1 MSLCYFNG
9 SFLSA
14 DSAALPI
21 TDLAFQRG
29 IAVFDTVR
37 TYSGRPFALSRH
49 LERLAFSAAASHI
62 ALPVPLDE
70 IGDIVREGVSR
81 FSGDSLAKVFIT
93 GGDVERD
100 GTFPFSRLLILFAP
114 LAAIPEEVYTKG
126 VALSLLPVERHFHFV
141 KSINYMVPFSSRCA
155 GTFEPLYCPGGEITE
170 SATSSFFAVKDGI
183 LVTAPDSRVLRG
195 ITREIVLEIAGG
207 NGLRVELRC
216 PTLEEIASFSEA
228 FVTGSVKE
236 VAPVVKIGD
245 LAVGEGIPG
254 PITLRLLDLFRKAV
268 RCTL

>member
-9 SFLSA
+9 SFLST
-14 DSAALPI
+14 DSAALPV

-49 LERLAFSAAASHI
+49 LDRLAFSAAASHI

-70 IGDIVREGVSR
+70 MGDIVREGVSR
-81 FSGDSLAKVFIT
+81 SPGDSLAKIFLT

-100 GTFPFSRLLILFAP
+100 GTFPFSRLLVLFAP
-114 LAAIPEEVYTKG
+114 LTPIPEEVYTKG
-126 VALSLLPVERHFHFV
+126 VALSLLPQERHFHLV
-141 KSINYMVPFSSRCA
+141 KSINYMVPFSSRRPD
-155 GTFEPLYCPGGEITE
+155 TFEPLYCPVGEITE
-170 SATSSFFAVKDGI
+170 SATSSFFAVRDGL

-195 ITREIVLEIAGG
+195 ITREIVLDLARNEGIEA
-207 NGLRVELRC
+207 EMRC
-216 PTLEEIASFSEA
+216 PRLEELPSFSEA

-245 LAVGEGIPG
+245 ATIGAGTPG
-254 PITLRLLDLFRKAV
+254 PLTIRLLHLFRAAASS
-268 RCTL
+268 CL

>member
-14 DSAALPI
+14 DSAAIPI

-49 LERLAFSAAASHI
+49 LERLLFSAAASHI
-62 ALPVPLDE
+62 TLPVSSDE

-81 FSGDSLAKVFIT
+81 ISGDSLAKIFIT
-93 GGDVERD
+93 GGDVEQD
-100 GTFPFSRLLILFAP
+100 GTFPFPRLLILFTP
-114 LAAIPEEVYTKG
+114 LASIPEEIYTKG
-126 VALSLLPVERHFHFV
+126 VALSLLPEERHFHFV
-141 KSINYMVPFSSRCA
+141 KSINYMVPFSSRRPD
-155 GTFEPLYCPGGEITE
+155 TFEPLYCPGGEITE
-170 SATSSFFAVKDGI
+170 SATSSFFAVRDGV

-195 ITREIVLEIAGG
+195 ITREIVLDLARKEGIGA
-207 NGLRVELRC
+207 LLRC
-216 PTLEEIASFSEA
+216 PRLEELPFFSEA

-245 LAVGEGIPG
+245 LTVGTGTPG
-254 PITLRLLDLFRKAV
+254 PLTIRLLHLFRAAAP
-268 RCTL
+268 RYL